1 MEQFLLRIYFAIQK
15 IAFQQIDQATYD
27 NLISQGKILET
38 DPWGTKV
45 VETEDQKI
53 IKIFRLKRVYSSALL
68 FPYACR
74 FKRNATQLK
83 KKGIETIDVESIG
96 YCRAEQRHILTYKR
110 ISGLSVKALVTEK
123 NNEYTELIEQ
133 LIKFVVELHKK
144 GIYFRSLHFGNVIVN
159 TEGDMALID
168 IADLEIYPWPLLVN
182 QRIRNW
188 KHLLKYSFE
197 KSVVSQFGNVRFF
210 DLYAQLSNLSVDQT
224 ALLKKALKE

>member
-15 IAFQQIDQATYD
+15 IAFQQIDQGAYD
-27 NLISQGKILET
+27 NLISQGKVLET

-83 KKGIETIDVESIG
+83 KKGIETIDVESIV
-96 YCRAEQRHILTYKR
+96 YCRAEQRHVLTYKK
-110 ISGLSVKALVTEK
+110 IAGLPVKALVEK
-123 NNEYTELIEQ
+123 QNEAAEFIEQ
-133 LIKFVVELHKK
+133 LIKFVVGLHKK

-159 TEGDMALID
+159 TEGEMALID
-168 IADLEIYPWPLLVN
+168 IADLRIFPWSLSLN
-182 QRIRNW
+182 QRIKNW
-188 KHLLKYSFE
+188 KRLLKYSFE
-197 KSVVSQFGNVRFF
+197 KDVISQFGNDRFF
-210 DLYAQLSNLSVDQT
+210 DSYAELSNLSADQT
-224 ALLKKALKE
+224 ARLKKILIE